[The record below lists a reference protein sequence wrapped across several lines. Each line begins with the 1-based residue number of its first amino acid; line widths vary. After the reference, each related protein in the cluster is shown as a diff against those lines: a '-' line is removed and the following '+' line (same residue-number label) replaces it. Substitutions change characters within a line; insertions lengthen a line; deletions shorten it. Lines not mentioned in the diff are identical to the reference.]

1 MSLHRTQLFLRP
13 DQHAELARIAQREE
27 RTVSEVLREVLDE
40 WIEGCRAAQHGR
52 LTSLE
57 RMRALR
63 ERIGE
68 ESGVLPR
75 ELVLET
81 RRELAKRA
89 ASPPAGAR

>member
-13 DQHAELARIAQREE
+13 DQHAELARIAQRQE

-40 WIEGCRAAQHGR
+40 WIEGCRAAQHSR
-52 LTSLE
+52 LASLE

-68 ESGVLPR
+68 ETGNLPR

-81 RRELAKRA
+81 RRELEDRA
-89 ASPPAGAR
+89 TSPPAWTR